1 MGDSDQAASELKMLG
16 KWILL
21 LPLLATQLQSK
32 TQELGQFLEGDTVT
46 IQLPQYLQVSPSSFV
61 KWTKEP
67 SLMTLF
73 DTNAVVLANGTE
85 GIEIKGVK
93 NNEFGYIRALVYDFT
108 PDVPG
113 RVMVAQRL
121 FFIKK
126 DIDECVEGMPMKCL
140 PEAECINRYGS
151 YFCRCPHGFEG
162 DGLYSCVDRD
172 ECARGIHNCNQD
184 ATCLNTLGSY
194 FCVCQSGFIGDGIH
208 CKAKSI
214 WSPWSPWSV
223 CTVTCGYQNQ
233 MRIRLCTHP
242 ESGMRCEG
250 PSADLKLCP
259 NLEPCPIDG
268 MWSPWA
274 SWTPCPI
281 SCGLGVV
288 SRSRRC
294 NNPAPE
300 HGGKNCTGHGY
311 EEGSCGFPP
320 SFILSTNPCITSTGT
335 SYSMVPSPPS
345 YHKSLIPVH
354 PSAISSTTS
363 VMSAREDQT
372 PSTSTSHPS
381 AFAALHMR
389 NAPVPS
395 KQSIQRLVISEASN
409 SVASGGS
416 VGRYSSSGTSGN
428 NIGLALFG
436 VGLGNKAL
444 FQSLMEEN
452 GCCLLYI
459 VEDQLPDVERA
470 FNTEFLANTRVLRQQ
485 DADIVLNDQR
495 VSGAIV
501 CSPPEAASEIVIDAL
516 RADMAYLK
524 DADTVAV
531 SMKFPSGAIVTLDV
545 SQHCTKSCDQRL
557 EVHGSQG
564 TLRVDNQNPLGITE
578 HGTSVSIYSQTQA
591 DRYKEAYRELFR
603 HFLRTLKGKEPP
615 VITKEQFLWT
625 IQVAAAAEQSWRNG
639 SAVDLRNEAID
650 VSLIKTEIM

>member
-1 MGDSDQAASELKMLG
+1 MRGGPLRRPRKGERPAAAGARGPRGPGPAMGRKKKTLHDYAAEFTDLGVKRHLLEPGGPGESSVVETLYCKSCELPMRVRRDRILEHLSSGRHYRNRRLVKQHGLRAP
-16 KWILL
+16 LL
-21 LPLLATQLQSK
+21 LSAGSDLGTSLSMQL
-32 TQELGQFLEGDTVT
+32 DT
-46 IQLPQYLQVSPSSFV
+46 
-61 KWTKEP
+61 P
-67 SLMTLF
+67 SLLS
-73 DTNAVVLANGTE
+73 
-85 GIEIKGVK
+85 
-93 NNEFGYIRALVYDFT
+93 
-108 PDVPG
+108 
-113 RVMVAQRL
+113 Q
-121 FFIKK
+121 
-126 DIDECVEGMPMKCL
+126 
-140 PEAECINRYGS
+140 
-151 YFCRCPHGFEG
+151 
-162 DGLYSCVDRD
+162 
-172 ECARGIHNCNQD
+172 
-184 ATCLNTLGSY
+184 
-194 FCVCQSGFIGDGIH
+194 
-208 CKAKSI
+208 
-214 WSPWSPWSV
+214 
-223 CTVTCGYQNQ
+223 
-233 MRIRLCTHP
+233 
-242 ESGMRCEG
+242 
-250 PSADLKLCP
+250 
-259 NLEPCPIDG
+259 
-268 MWSPWA
+268 
-274 SWTPCPI
+274 
-281 SCGLGVV
+281 
-288 SRSRRC
+288 
-294 NNPAPE
+294 
-300 HGGKNCTGHGY
+300 
-311 EEGSCGFPP
+311 P

>member
-1 MGDSDQAASELKMLG
+1 MRVRRDR
-16 KWILL
+16 ILEHL
-21 LPLLATQLQSK
+21 SSGRHYRNRRLVKQHGLRAPLLISAGSDLGTSLSMQL
-32 TQELGQFLEGDTVT
+32 DT
-46 IQLPQYLQVSPSSFV
+46 
-61 KWTKEP
+61 P
-67 SLMTLF
+67 SLLS
-73 DTNAVVLANGTE
+73 
-85 GIEIKGVK
+85 
-93 NNEFGYIRALVYDFT
+93 
-108 PDVPG
+108 
-113 RVMVAQRL
+113 Q
-121 FFIKK
+121 
-126 DIDECVEGMPMKCL
+126 
-140 PEAECINRYGS
+140 
-151 YFCRCPHGFEG
+151 
-162 DGLYSCVDRD
+162 
-172 ECARGIHNCNQD
+172 
-184 ATCLNTLGSY
+184 
-194 FCVCQSGFIGDGIH
+194 
-208 CKAKSI
+208 
-214 WSPWSPWSV
+214 
-223 CTVTCGYQNQ
+223 
-233 MRIRLCTHP
+233 
-242 ESGMRCEG
+242 
-250 PSADLKLCP
+250 
-259 NLEPCPIDG
+259 
-268 MWSPWA
+268 
-274 SWTPCPI
+274 
-281 SCGLGVV
+281 
-288 SRSRRC
+288 
-294 NNPAPE
+294 
-300 HGGKNCTGHGY
+300 
-311 EEGSCGFPP
+311 P

-395 KQSIQRLVISEASN
+395 KQSTQRLVISEASN

-416 VGRYSSSGTSGN
+416 VGRYSSSGTSGS

-516 RADMAYLK
+516 RAGKGVFCEKLPSLDRQTAEACFDEADRCGRPLVCGFYKRFDPALQFLYKKVHDSQALGRIHRISTVSSIYPAASLSFLKKSGGIFYNAAVHDIDIISLLLGESAPDTIFSLGHAFCADMAYLK

>member
-1 MGDSDQAASELKMLG
+1 MRGGPLRRPRKGERPAAAAARGPSGPGPAMGRKKKTLHDYAAEFTDLGVKRHLLEPGGPGESSVVETLYCKSCELPMRVRRDRILEHLSSGRHYRNRRLVKQHGLRAP
-16 KWILL
+16 LL
-21 LPLLATQLQSK
+21 LSAGSDLGTSLSMQL
-32 TQELGQFLEGDTVT
+32 DT
-46 IQLPQYLQVSPSSFV
+46 
-61 KWTKEP
+61 P
-67 SLMTLF
+67 SLLS
-73 DTNAVVLANGTE
+73 
-85 GIEIKGVK
+85 
-93 NNEFGYIRALVYDFT
+93 
-108 PDVPG
+108 
-113 RVMVAQRL
+113 Q
-121 FFIKK
+121 
-126 DIDECVEGMPMKCL
+126 
-140 PEAECINRYGS
+140 
-151 YFCRCPHGFEG
+151 
-162 DGLYSCVDRD
+162 
-172 ECARGIHNCNQD
+172 
-184 ATCLNTLGSY
+184 
-194 FCVCQSGFIGDGIH
+194 
-208 CKAKSI
+208 
-214 WSPWSPWSV
+214 
-223 CTVTCGYQNQ
+223 
-233 MRIRLCTHP
+233 
-242 ESGMRCEG
+242 
-250 PSADLKLCP
+250 
-259 NLEPCPIDG
+259 
-268 MWSPWA
+268 
-274 SWTPCPI
+274 
-281 SCGLGVV
+281 
-288 SRSRRC
+288 
-294 NNPAPE
+294 
-300 HGGKNCTGHGY
+300 
-311 EEGSCGFPP
+311 P

-416 VGRYSSSGTSGN
+416 VGRYSSSGTSGS

-516 RADMAYLK
+516 RAGKGVFCEKLPSLDRQTAEACFDEADRCGRPLVCGFYKRFDPALQFLYKKVHDSQALGRIHRISTVSSIYPAASLSFLKKSGGIFYNAAVHDIDIISLLLGENAPDTIFSLGHAFCADMAYLK